1 MKARTIK
8 KLRKKI
14 LSKGYYKE
22 RAEHFSNELENL
34 NDFYDFKCDSLFV
47 GSEGAEYH
55 SMIYDS
61 YHYGRISAKF
71 DYYMKHLK

>member
-34 NDFYDFKCDSLFV
+34 NDFYTSKCNSFFV
-47 GSEGAEYH
+47 GYERAEYNRR
-55 SMIYDS
+55 IYDS
-61 YHYGRISAKF
+61 YYGRISAKF
-71 DYYMKHLK
+71 DWYMERLNQ